1 MMARLVPGKSRGW
14 EDTPHWGKRAV
25 ALPRHLPHNAVT
37 ILVIVMIAMPN
48 ILSPRYDEVF
58 KMLFGDE
65 QNKDILAPFLKAA
78 LPLPEDD
85 YEQIEL
91 LNPFLPGE
99 VLDDKVGIL
108 DLRVRTKSGKLID
121 VEIQVANHSALKER
135 VLYYLA
141 RLFTGQIGEGDS
153 YRKLKP
159 AIGVVITD
167 FKWIGD
173 SSSYHND
180 YRLRDLLSGSLFS
193 EHLSLHTLEL
203 PKVSGVDDGTEL
215 WAWLEFLKAK
225 DKEELEMLAK
235 DHPTVEPAVKK
246 LLRLSESEQAQILH
260 ESREKARRDEQAR
273 MQDAEESGWK
283 EGLEKGLEKGLERGR
298 KKGREEAQRAIARK
312 ALGEG
317 LPLET
322 VMAITGLSQAEVLG
336 LQSEGQVRH

>member
-1 MMARLVPGKSRGW
+1 
-14 EDTPHWGKRAV
+14 
-25 ALPRHLPHNAVT
+25 
-37 ILVIVMIAMPN
+37 MPN
-48 ILSPRYDEVF
+48 LLSPRYDEVF

-65 QNKDILAPFLKAA
+65 QNKDILTPFLKAV
-78 LPLPEDD
+78 LPLPRDD

-99 VLDDKVGIL
+99 ALDDKVGIL
-108 DLRVRTKSGKLID
+108 DLRVRTKTGKLID

-141 RLFTGQIGEGDS
+141 RLFTGQIGEDDS

-159 AIGVVITD
+159 AIGLVITD

-173 SSSYHND
+173 SSHYHNA
-180 YRLRDLLSGSLFS
+180 YQLRDLLSGSLFS
-193 EHLSLHTLEL
+193 AHLSLHTLEL

-235 DHPTVEPAVKK
+235 DHPTVQPAVKK
-246 LLRLSESEQAQILH
+246 LLRLSENEQAQILH

-273 MQDAEESGWK
+273 VQDAEESGWK
-283 EGLEKGLEKGLERGR
+283 EGLEEGLERGLEQGLER
-298 KKGREEAQRAIARK
+298 GREEAQRVIARNLLK
-312 ALGEG
+312 LGISLAGIAE
-317 LPLET
+317 
-322 VMAITGLSQAEVLG
+322 ATGLSQAEILQ
-336 LQSEGQVRH
+336 LQSEGRLRR